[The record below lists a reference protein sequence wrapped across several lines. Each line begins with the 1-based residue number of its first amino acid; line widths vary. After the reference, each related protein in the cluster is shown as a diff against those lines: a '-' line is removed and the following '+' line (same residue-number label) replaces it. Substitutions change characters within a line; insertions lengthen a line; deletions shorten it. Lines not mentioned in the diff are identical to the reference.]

1 MKRKCIQETFV
12 MILCALFFCACSGCA
27 LPSDF
32 SSVSVTTKE
41 EQLTKTTSTTVKSSA
56 RTGKAEPSA
65 MNTSEI
71 AIRVVDKSNV
81 PIANLRVSM
90 RHLTGDKY
98 NYTPDLAFTDADGT
112 AYGRAVAKTYEL
124 TVEDVEG
131 DVVFNKITAV
141 LEVEKGKGEYV
152 VSWPYEFP
160 AHRKRR
166 MQDTAV
172 FRIKVGETPLSN
184 AHIEL
189 YVGHFE
195 TNERWT
201 TARPEVID
209 LGYSNEKGEVIWGNP
224 LPGKYTLYTYIT
236 EKGEEQKVSQQITI
250 TSIPYANAIIF

>member
-71 AIRVVDKSNV
+71 AIRVVDKSTV

-141 LEVEKGKGEYV
+141 LEVEKGKWSMWFRGPTNFLHTENDGCKIPLCLGLRWGKRLYQTHT
-152 VSWPYEFP
+152 SSCMS
-160 AHRKRR
+160 AILKQMKGGRLLARK
-166 MQDTAV
+166 
-172 FRIKVGETPLSN
+172 
-184 AHIEL
+184 
-189 YVGHFE
+189 
-195 TNERWT
+195 
-201 TARPEVID
+201 
-209 LGYSNEKGEVIWGNP
+209 
-224 LPGKYTLYTYIT
+224 
-236 EKGEEQKVSQQITI
+236 
-250 TSIPYANAIIF
+250 

>member
-1 MKRKCIQETFV
+1 MKRKCIHKTFV
-12 MILCALFFCACSGCA
+12 LTICALLVFACSGCA
-27 LPSDF
+27 LPSGF

-41 EQLTKTTSTTVKSSA
+41 EQLTKETSTTVKSSA

-65 MNTSEI
+65 MNISEI

-112 AYGRAVAKTYEL
+112 AYGRADAKTYEL

-152 VSWPYEFP
+152 VSWPYESP

-166 MQDTAV
+166 MRDTAV

-184 AHIEL
+184 AHIDL

-209 LGYSNEKGEVIWGNP
+209 LGYSDEKGEVIWGNP

-236 EKGEEQKVSQQITI
+236 DKGEERKVSRQITI
-250 TSIPYANAIIF
+250 TGIPYANSIIF